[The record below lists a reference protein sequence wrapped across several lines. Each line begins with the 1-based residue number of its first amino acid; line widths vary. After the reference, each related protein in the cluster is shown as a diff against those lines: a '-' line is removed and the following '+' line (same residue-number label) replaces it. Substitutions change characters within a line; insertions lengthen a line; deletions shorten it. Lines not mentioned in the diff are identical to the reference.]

1 MTKGN
6 MNRRTMLRGAALGAL
21 ATPALVGKGIAQ
33 GKVNWRVQAHWPK
46 ASSSFTDSLGKLAEV
61 LEARTEGAFKMDL
74 LGAGEFAK
82 GPDIYNIVRKGVV
95 PMGTVSPSYVQD
107 QAQAASF
114 LFGIPGTFRQAWEM
128 EHAVKNLGL
137 EALVNEDLNADG
149 VMMKTEKVLPVEIV
163 VSKKIESAEDFKG
176 LKLRSSGT
184 MLDYLQ
190 SAGAAPQYI
199 PGSELYQS
207 LSSGVVDGAHW
218 GAAVGAKSMSL
229 WEVCKY
235 HYKPALGQTTDAF
248 ILNMEAV
255 DGLEDDLR
263 TALLDTMETRFFQR
277 SAEYQHAEAIAISSG
292 IAENDIEV
300 SELPDDVLAIL
311 ADASA
316 KILDTEAQKGE
327 RAAKAADIYKTLM
340 TDLGYL

>member
-61 LEARTEGAFKMDL
+61 LETRTEGAFKMDL

-207 LSSGVVDGAHW
+207 LS
-218 GAAVGAKSMSL
+218 
-229 WEVCKY
+229 
-235 HYKPALGQTTDAF
+235 F

-292 IAENDIEV
+292 IAENNIEV